1 MPVNREKIVSSV
13 ASSAFPRIISPVPSW
28 NTLVLK
34 SMNRNDRG
42 IWKQILT
49 LASGKPL
56 PSIMCT
62 TRTRPR
68 RASTKIQQSRPSGL
82 SSKVTMLPFLHMARL
97 VLARPTPWRASS
109 TQQVTP
115 SVVSC
120 PGQWR
125 RFSASSRCSPH
136 KTRLLWSVQVTYR
149 STMR

>member
-13 ASSAFPRIISPVPSW
+13 ASSACPRITSPVQSW
-28 NTLVLK
+28 NTLALK

-42 IWKQILT
+42 IWTQILT
-49 LASGKPL
+49 LASGKPS

-62 TRTRPR
+62 TKTRPR
-68 RASTKIQQSRPSGL
+68 KASMRIQLNKLSGL
-82 SSKVTMLPFLHMARL
+82 SSKVTMPPFLPMARL
-97 VLARPTPWRASS
+97 VLVRLTPWRASS

-120 PGQWR
+120 RGQWR
-125 RFSASSRCSPH
+125 KSSASSRCSPR
-136 KTRLLWSVQVTYR
+136 KTRRLWSVRVTYR

>member
-13 ASSAFPRIISPVPSW
+13 ASSVCPRITSPAPSW
-28 NTLVLK
+28 NTWALK
-34 SMNRNDRG
+34 SMNRNDKG
-42 IWKQILT
+42 IWMRILT
-49 LASGKPL
+49 LASGKPS

-68 RASTKIQQSRPSGL
+68 RGCMRIQLNKLSGL
-82 SSKVTMLPFLHMARL
+82 SSKVTMQPFLPTARL
-97 VLARPTPWRASS
+97 VLARPIQWRGSS

-120 PGQWR
+120 RGQWR
-125 RFSASSRCSPH
+125 RSSASSRCSPR
-136 KTRLLWSVQVTYR
+136 KTRPLWSVRVTCR